1 VKTRNILNGLDGSL
15 LQRDRA
21 HLLEAGVMAGH
32 AEDAKEAVEPVG
44 RVCPNVSVS
53 FKMIFL
59 KNGSYGKF
67 RRTKTFLIF
76 SVG

>member
-1 VKTRNILNGLDGSL
+1 MNGLDGSL

-32 AEDAKEAVEPVG
+32 AEDTKEAVEPVG
-44 RVCPNVSVS
+44 RVCPNVSAS

-59 KNGSYGKF
+59 KNGSYRKF
-67 RRTKTFLIF
+67 RKNKYEI
-76 SVG
+76 S